1 MSSKYPMNLQQLE
14 TFLWLARLQSFT
26 RTAQRLNATQSTISM
41 RISELERELGVQLV
55 DRSQRQIHI
64 TGKGLD
70 LMVYAE
76 RMHKLVSDIRS
87 QVGDPA
93 KIGGTIRIAAAE
105 LVALTWLPDLVTR
118 LNALYPAA
126 KVELEVGLRG
136 TSHSRLKS
144 GELQL
149 CILPVFGAVNPSFEY
164 TALGDVDFRFMA
176 SPGFNKGGKQLSPAE
191 IAELPLI
198 MLGPNSVVAELQLDW
213 FRQNGVTPGTVTQS
227 NSMEISAGLVRSGLG
242 VSFLPS
248 DYYADEI
255 ASGRMLCLDTS
266 HAISPVPFCVIQS
279 SNAPSYV
286 HDITTV
292 IKEIVRPV
300 WPAPSG

>member
-1 MSSKYPMNLQQLE
+1 MNLQQLE

-41 RISELERELGVQLV
+41 RVSDLERELGVQLV

-105 LVALTWLPDLVTR
+105 LVALTWLPGLVSR
-118 LNALYPAA
+118 LNALYPGS

-149 CILPVFGAVNPSFEY
+149 CILPVFGAETPGFEY
-164 TALGDVDFRFMA
+164 TSLGEVDFRFMA
-176 SPGFNKGGKQLSPAE
+176 SPGFDRGGNPFSPAD
-191 IAELPLI
+191 IAGLPLI

-213 FRQNGVTPGTVTQS
+213 FRRNGVTPGTVTQS

-242 VSFLPS
+242 VSFLPL
-248 DYYADEI
+248 DYYAADI
-255 ASGRMLCLDTS
+255 AAGRMICLETS
-266 HAISPVPFCVIQS
+266 PAISAVPFCVIQS
-279 SNAPSYV
+279 ANAPSYV
-286 HDITTV
+286 DDITTV
-292 IKEIVRPV
+292 IKEVVRSLDP
-300 WPAPSG
+300 PAQA